1 MNDTYKTLVEFWNK
15 GFELNE
21 EDKKEIEASTGS
33 ADDLKGFAPSP
44 KLFDIACS
52 FKGKDNV
59 LDYGCGNGWASLI
72 MAKFGANK
80 VTSVDV
86 APNSI
91 EMLNSYKKAFGVDN
105 IIDTFAIDENWL
117 GTQEDKYDGFF
128 CSNVIDV
135 VPLDMA
141 KEIVKNAAKAVKKG
155 ARVVFSLNYFI
166 PTKIMEEK
174 GHKVEGPH
182 IFIDGV
188 LRLTSLNDDE
198 WTSIFK
204 EYFKIIKLDYF
215 AWPGEAKEARRLF
228 VLEK

>member
-15 GFELNE
+15 GFELSE
-21 EDKKEIEASTGS
+21 EDKKQIEASKGT

-52 FKGKDNV
+52 FKDKNNV
-59 LDYGCGNGWASLI
+59 LDYGCGSGWASLI
-72 MAKFGANK
+72 IAKFGANK

-91 EMLNSYKKAFGVDN
+91 EMLNSYKKAFEVDK

-135 VPLDMA
+135 VPLNMA

-155 ARVVFSLNYFI
+155 ARVVFSLNYYI
-166 PTKIMEEK
+166 PVKMMEDK
-174 GHKVEGPH
+174 GHKVDGPH
-182 IFIDGV
+182 VYIDGV
-188 LRLTSLNDDE
+188 LRLTSLTDE
-198 WTSIFK
+198 EWSSIFK
-204 EYFKIIKLDYF
+204 EYFKLIKLDYF

>member
-1 MNDTYKTLVEFWNK
+1 MDNVYKALVEFWNK
-15 GFELNE
+15 GFELRE
-21 EDKKEIEASTGS
+21 EDKKQIESSTGT

-44 KLFDIACS
+44 KLFDAACS
-52 FKGKDNV
+52 FKGKDV
-59 LDYGCGNGWASLI
+59 LDYGCGSGWASLI

-105 IIDTFAIDENWL
+105 IINAFAIDENWL
-117 GTQEDKYDGFF
+117 ATQEDKYDGLF

-141 KEIVKNAAKAVKKG
+141 KEIVKNAAKAVRKG
-155 ARVVFSLNYFI
+155 AKVVFSLNYFI
-166 PTKIMEEK
+166 PTKMMEDK
-174 GHKVEGPH
+174 GHKFEGPH
-182 IFIDGV
+182 IYIDGV
-188 LRLTSLNDDE
+188 LRLTSLTDDQ
-198 WTSIFK
+198 WASIFK

-215 AWPGEAKEARRLF
+215 AWPGEAKESRRLF